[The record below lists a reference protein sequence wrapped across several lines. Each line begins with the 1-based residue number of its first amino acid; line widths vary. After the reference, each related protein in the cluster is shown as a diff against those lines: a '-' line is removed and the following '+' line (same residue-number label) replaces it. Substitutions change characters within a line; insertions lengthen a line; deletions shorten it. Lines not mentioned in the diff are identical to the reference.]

1 MNPGRPLLNPSQRW
15 WDGSDGHAPDSSPAT
30 AGPGEARSMPPVP
43 APETEKKPA
52 AETGPSG
59 WDFSAAP
66 MIPATAAPVEPAA
79 PASDPAED
87 MDGQARPSATR
98 PDAVLLKR
106 AAVAV
111 CVLLVVC
118 LAGFG
123 VSKWWTAHA
132 FASARSS
139 CDSAQSGAGVSR
151 RRLER
156 AMASA
161 EGLDRSVDAVAD
173 PKTLEELDA
182 ALGQARTAS
191 VPVSC
196 AASAR
201 SRQSLESA
209 AARLKA
215 DSKRMDGAAERVNKA
230 RGAVQASRKERQVSG
245 AQAMLKERYDE
256 AVRLYSDSD
265 GKVADNAARDT
276 LHGVMEQA
284 ERLLRSSDMTRINE
298 TAAGLQSAGDAVR
311 SSMDEKTRHDAAQA
325 TAGGAQDAPVA
336 GGGVQSVPAPQVP
349 VRPLPQQPSPQPQ
362 NPSRNDG
369 WFVPAPTGEDTGLP
383 AYIPGL

>member
-43 APETEKKPA
+43 APETERKPV

-66 MIPATAAPVEPAA
+66 MIPAAAAPVEPAA

-87 MDGQARPSATR
+87 MDGQARPSAAR

-230 RGAVQASRKERQVSG
+230 REAVQASRKERQVTD

-369 WFVPAPTGEDTGLP
+369 WFVPAPSGEDTGLP

>member
-1 MNPGRPLLNPSQRW
+1 
-15 WDGSDGHAPDSSPAT
+15 
-30 AGPGEARSMPPVP
+30 
-43 APETEKKPA
+43 
-52 AETGPSG
+52 
-59 WDFSAAP
+59 
-66 MIPATAAPVEPAA
+66 
-79 PASDPAED
+79 
-87 MDGQARPSATR
+87 
-98 PDAVLLKR
+98 
-106 AAVAV
+106 
-111 CVLLVVC
+111 
-118 LAGFG
+118 
-123 VSKWWTAHA
+123 
-132 FASARSS
+132 
-139 CDSAQSGAGVSR
+139 
-151 RRLER
+151 
-156 AMASA
+156 MASA

-230 RGAVQASRKERQVSG
+230 RGAVQASRKERQVTD

-265 GKVADNAARDT
+265 GKVADSAARDT

-369 WFVPAPTGEDTGLP
+369 WFVPAPSGEDTGLP
-383 AYIPGL
+383 SYIPGL